1 VGRVIGGKG
10 LMTQPRRA
18 HPKSATDAGLSFT
31 QRVVAELAPYTPLL
45 PCCRRSLVEGLALVT
60 AVPGSIATT
69 RPVAVRAAMQALHAD
84 GIPAHVSRVAAARR
98 TQYVVVDVD
107 PSRLYPSSERSC
119 CRRTRL
125 RGAFL
130 GAGRLVRPEGEP
142 YLEIGCADELG
153 ASRLVADFMH
163 LGVASRTRKRRGR
176 WVVTVRSG
184 PAVGDALSSIGAQ
197 AGRLTFEAGRV
208 IREVRSGVNRRL
220 NAETANL
227 RRTAAAGVRQLES
240 IAVLEADAARWAT
253 LPAALRE
260 AAELRAGHPDDDLAQ
275 LAERAGCSRPA
286 MAGRLHR
293 LVAAAG
299 ESGDRVDARRPA
311 GVHHQNTGGRPAWE

>member
-1 VGRVIGGKG
+1 
-10 LMTQPRRA
+10 MD
-18 HPKSATDAGLSFT
+18 SAQSFT
-31 QRVVAELAPYTPLL
+31 QRVAAELAPHTPLL
-45 PCCRRSLVEGLALVT
+45 PCCRAALVEGLALVT
-60 AVPGSIATT
+60 TSPGTIATT
-69 RPVAVRAAMQALHAD
+69 RPVAVRAALQALHAD
-84 GIPAHVSRVAAARR
+84 GVPAHVARVHAARR
-98 TQYVVVDVD
+98 TQYRLVGVD
-107 PSRLYPSSERSC
+107 PLAPSQSSERSC
-119 CRRTRL
+119 CRRSRL

-130 GAGRLVRPEGEP
+130 GAGRLVRPDGEP
-142 YLEIGCADELG
+142 YLELGCADERG
-153 ASRLVADFMH
+153 ADRLAGDF
-163 LGVASRTRKRRGR
+163 ASFGISARTRRRRGR

-184 PAVGDALSSIGAQ
+184 PAVGAALSSIGAQ

-227 RRTAAAGVRQLES
+227 RRTATAGVRQLES
-240 IAVLEADAARWAT
+240 IALLEADVVRWQS

-260 AAELRAGHPDDDLAQ
+260 AATLRALHPDDDLAR

-299 ESGDRVDARRPA
+299 EGGDRVGARP
-311 GVHHQNTGGRPAWE
+311 

>member
-1 VGRVIGGKG
+1 
-10 LMTQPRRA
+10 ME
-18 HPKSATDAGLSFT
+18 SAPTFT
-31 QRVVAELAPYTPLL
+31 QRVVAELAPHTPILS
-45 PCCRRSLVEGLALVT
+45 CCRRSLVEGLALVT
-60 AVPGSIATT
+60 ATPGAIATT
-69 RPVAVRAAMQALHAD
+69 RPVAVRAAMQALHAEH
-84 GIPAHVSRVAAARR
+84 IAAHVSRVGAARR
-98 TQYVVVDVD
+98 VQYVLVGMEPAVVET
-107 PSRLYPSSERSC
+107 SSTKVC
-119 CRRTRL
+119 CRRSRL

-130 GAGRLVRPEGEP
+130 GAGRLVRPDGEP
-142 YLEIGCADELG
+142 YLEIGCAAG
-153 ASRLVADFMH
+153 AGATQLVDDFAV
-163 LGVASRTRKRRGR
+163 LGVPARTRLRRGR

-184 PAVGDALSSIGAQ
+184 QAVGAALSSIGAQ
-197 AGRLTFEAGRV
+197 AGRLAFESGRV

-227 RRTAAAGVRQLES
+227 RRTATAGVRQLES
-240 IAVLEADAARWAT
+240 IAVLEADARRWES

-299 ESGDRVDARRPA
+299 ESGDRVDERRSS
-311 GVHHQNTGGRPAWE
+311 GVQHQQTGGRPAWE

>member
-1 VGRVIGGKG
+1 
-10 LMTQPRRA
+10 ME
-18 HPKSATDAGLSFT
+18 SAPTFT
-31 QRVVAELAPYTPLL
+31 QRVVAELAPHTPILS
-45 PCCRRSLVEGLALVT
+45 CCRHSLVEGLALVT
-60 AVPGSIATT
+60 ATPGAIATT
-69 RPVAVRAAMQALHAD
+69 RPVAVRAAMQALHAEH
-84 GIPAHVSRVAAARR
+84 IAAHVSRVGAARR
-98 TQYVVVDVD
+98 VQYVLVGIEPAVVET
-107 PSRLYPSSERSC
+107 SSTKVC
-119 CRRTRL
+119 CRRSRL

-130 GAGRLVRPEGEP
+130 GAGRLVRPDGEP
-142 YLEIGCADELG
+142 YLEIGCAAG
-153 ASRLVADFMH
+153 AGATQLVDDFAV
-163 LGVASRTRKRRGR
+163 LGVPARTRLRRGR

-184 PAVGDALSSIGAQ
+184 QAVGAALSSIGAQ
-197 AGRLTFEAGRV
+197 AGRLAFESGRV

-227 RRTAAAGVRQLES
+227 RRTATAGVRQLES
-240 IAVLEADAARWAT
+240 IAVLEADPRRWES

-299 ESGDRVDARRPA
+299 ESGDRVDERRSS
-311 GVHHQNTGGRPAWE
+311 GVQHRQTGGRPAWE

>member
-1 VGRVIGGKG
+1 
-10 LMTQPRRA
+10 MD
-18 HPKSATDAGLSFT
+18 SAQSFT
-31 QRVVAELAPYTPLL
+31 QRVAAELAPHTPLL
-45 PCCRRSLVEGLALVT
+45 PCCRAALVEGLALVT
-60 AVPGSIATT
+60 TRPGAIATT

-84 GIPAHVSRVAAARR
+84 GVPAHVVRVIAARR
-98 TQYVVVDVD
+98 TQYLVVGVD
-107 PSRLYPSSERSC
+107 PAAIQLFSQRPC
-119 CRRTRL
+119 CRRSRL

-130 GAGRLVRPEGEP
+130 GAGRLVRPDGEP
-142 YLEIGCADELG
+142 YLELGCADERSAAELLG
-153 ASRLVADFMH
+153 DFASFGISA
-163 LGVASRTRKRRGR
+163 RTRRRRGR

-184 PAVGDALSSIGAQ
+184 PAVGAALSSIGAQ

-227 RRTAAAGVRQLES
+227 RRTAVAGVRQLES
-240 IAVLEADAARWAT
+240 IAALEADPKRWEA
-253 LPAALRE
+253 LPPAVREAAALR
-260 AAELRAGHPDDDLAQ
+260 ARHPDDDLAH

-299 ESGDRVDARRPA
+299 EGGDRVEARR
-311 GVHHQNTGGRPAWE
+311 

>member
-1 VGRVIGGKG
+1 MPQR
-10 LMTQPRRA
+10 RRA
-18 HPKSATDAGLSFT
+18 HLKSGADPAFSFT

-45 PCCRRSLVEGLALVT
+45 PCCRRSLVEGLAIAT
-60 AVPGSIATT
+60 AASGSIATT
-69 RPVAVRAAMQALHAD
+69 RPVAVRAAIQALHAD
-84 GIPAHVSRVAAARR
+84 GVPAHVSRVVAARR
-98 TQYVVVDVD
+98 TQYWVVGVDASTLE
-107 PSRLYPSSERSC
+107 PPSERSC
-119 CRRTRL
+119 CRRSRL

-130 GAGRLVRPEGEP
+130 GAGRLVRPDGEP
-142 YLEIGCADELG
+142 YLEIGCDGEPG
-153 ASRLVADFMH
+153 AEQLVDDFAV
-163 LGVASRTRKRRGR
+163 LGVLARTRRRRGR

-184 PAVGDALSSIGAQ
+184 PAVGAALSSIGAQ
-197 AGRLTFEAGRV
+197 AGRLAFESGRV

-240 IAVLEADAARWAT
+240 IAVLEADLVRWQA
-253 LPAALRE
+253 LPPALRE
-260 AAELRAGHPDDDLAQ
+260 AAALRSLYPDDDLAQ

-299 ESGDRVDARRPA
+299 EGGDRVEARAA
-311 GVHHQNTGGRPAWE
+311 GR

>member
-1 VGRVIGGKG
+1 
-10 LMTQPRRA
+10 MPQARRA
-18 HPKSATDAGLSFT
+18 HAKSGMDAALSFT

-45 PCCRRSLVEGLALVT
+45 PHCRRSLVEGLALVT

-84 GIPAHVSRVAAARR
+84 GIPVHVSRVVAARR
-98 TQYVVVDVD
+98 THYVVVGVD
-107 PSRLYPSSERSC
+107 PSALQPSSELPC
-119 CRRTRL
+119 CRKTRL

-130 GAGRLVRPEGEP
+130 GAGRLVRPDGEP
-142 YLEIGCADELG
+142 YLEIGCADEPG
-153 ASRLVADFMH
+153 AFRLVADFVS
-163 LGVASRTRKRRGR
+163 LGVSARTRRRRGR

-240 IAVLEADAARWAT
+240 IAALEADSVRWEA
-253 LPAALRE
+253 LPPALRE
-260 AAELRAGHPDDDLAQ
+260 AAALRSLHPDDDLAQ

-299 ESGDRVDARRPA
+299 EGGDRVDARAAR
-311 GVHHQNTGGRPAWE
+311 R

>member
-1 VGRVIGGKG
+1 
-10 LMTQPRRA
+10 M
-18 HPKSATDAGLSFT
+18 DAAQSFT
-31 QRVVAELAPYTPLL
+31 NRVVAELAPHTPLL
-45 PCCRRSLVEGLALVT
+45 PCCRRSLVDGLALVT
-60 AVPGSIATT
+60 STPGVIATT
-69 RPVAVRAAMQALHAD
+69 RPVAVRAAMQALHAER
-84 GIPAHVSRVAAARR
+84 ITAHVSRVGAARR
-98 TQYVVVDVD
+98 PQYVLVGIEPEVI
-107 PSRLYPSSERSC
+107 RTRSTRMC
-119 CRRTRL
+119 CTRSRL

-130 GAGRLVRPEGEP
+130 SAGRLVRPDGDA
-142 YLEIGCADELG
+142 YLELGCADEDAAVQLT
-153 ASRLVADFMH
+153 ADYAT
-163 LGVASRTRKRRGR
+163 LGVPARMRLRRGR

-184 PAVGDALSSIGAQ
+184 AAVGAALSSIGAQ

-240 IAVLEADAARWAT
+240 IAVLEADAIRWEA
-253 LPAALRE
+253 LPPALRE
-260 AAELRAGHPDDDLAQ
+260 AAALRSLHPDDDLAQ

-299 ESGDRVDARRPA
+299 EGGDRVEARA
-311 GVHHQNTGGRPAWE
+311 TGR

>member
-1 VGRVIGGKG
+1 
-10 LMTQPRRA
+10 MPQPRRS
-18 HPKSATDAGLSFT
+18 HPKSVADAGLSFT

-84 GIPAHVSRVAAARR
+84 GIPAHVSRVPAARR

-107 PSRLYPSSERSC
+107 PSILQPSSERPC

-153 ASRLVADFMH
+153 ASRLVADFMQ
-163 LGVASRTRKRRGR
+163 LGVNSRTRRRRGR

-240 IAVLEADAARWAT
+240 IAVLEADVARWAT

-299 ESGDRVDARRPA
+299 ESGDRVDARRPS
-311 GVHHQNTGGRPAWE
+311 GVQHQNTGGRPAWE

>member
-1 VGRVIGGKG
+1 
-10 LMTQPRRA
+10 MARRA
-18 HPKSATDAGLSFT
+18 HQRPALDAEHSFT
-31 QRVVAELAPYTPLL
+31 QRVAAELAPHTPIL

-60 AVPGSIATT
+60 TTPGSIATT

-84 GIPAHVSRVAAARR
+84 GVPAHVSRVVAARR
-98 TQYVVVDVD
+98 TQYLVVGVD
-107 PSRLYPSSERSC
+107 PAGLHQPSERPC
-119 CRRTRL
+119 CRRSRL

-130 GAGRLVRPEGEP
+130 GAGRLVRPDGEP
-142 YLEIGCADELG
+142 YLEVGCADESG
-153 ASRLVADFMH
+153 ATQLLVDFAA
-163 LGVASRTRKRRGR
+163 LGVSARMRRRRGR

-184 PAVGDALSSIGAQ
+184 PAVGAALSSIGAY
-197 AGRLTFEAGRV
+197 AGRLAFEAGRV

-227 RRTAAAGVRQLES
+227 RRTAGAGVRQLES
-240 IAVLEADAARWAT
+240 IAVLEADAKRWQA
-253 LPAALRE
+253 LPPALRE
-260 AAELRAGHPDDDLAQ
+260 AARLRALHPDDDLAH

-299 ESGDRVDARRPA
+299 EGGDRVGARR
-311 GVHHQNTGGRPAWE
+311 